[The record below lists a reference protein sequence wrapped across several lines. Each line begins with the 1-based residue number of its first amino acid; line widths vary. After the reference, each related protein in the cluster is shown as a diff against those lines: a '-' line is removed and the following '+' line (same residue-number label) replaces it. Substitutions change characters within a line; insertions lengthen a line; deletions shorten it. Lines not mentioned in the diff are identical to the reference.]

1 MSNQICKNKA
11 FPDDSCKSCKYS
23 KLIESEPTPTDTRRR
38 IIWDY
43 WGQTYREMMKSRDY
57 GN

>member
-1 MSNQICKNKA
+1 MTKKKEKHYACMSNQICKIKA
-11 FPDDSCKSCKYS
+11 FPDNSCKDCKHS

-43 WGQTYREMMKSRDY
+43 WG
-57 GN
+57 